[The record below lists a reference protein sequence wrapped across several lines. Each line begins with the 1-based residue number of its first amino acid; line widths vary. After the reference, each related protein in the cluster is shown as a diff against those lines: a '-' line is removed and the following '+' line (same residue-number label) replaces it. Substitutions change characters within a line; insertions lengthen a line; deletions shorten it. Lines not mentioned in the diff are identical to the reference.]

1 MQLSLTPELLAP
13 LLTRVAADTAPD
25 GAHMRLDD
33 GTQPVHVLYGGAHLF
48 KADVIARMRKVALGV
63 LEAQAPTP
71 ERLGSLFALSPAVA
85 TRVWPRLRAK
95 LETCPVEDLRID
107 FEDGYGHRT
116 DAEED
121 AQVVASANE
130 LARAMRGGLLPPRC
144 GVRIK
149 SLAPETA
156 RRAMRTLDGFLSA
169 LVGASAGSL
178 PPGFVVTLPKVTR
191 PAEVE
196 ALAALLSLLEARLAL
211 PDGAVRIELMIE
223 APQAVLGPDGRVA
236 LPALVAAGGGRV
248 RACHFGTYDYTA
260 ALGVTAAFQAM
271 DHPASDFALHI
282 MQVSLAGTGVW
293 LSDGAT
299 TVMPVPV
306 HRAAAGAVLSQAEDA
321 ANTAAIGR
329 ALRLAY
335 DNTRRSLIRG
345 IGQGW
350 DLHPGQI
357 VARHAAVFAFYA
369 EGHAAATARLRNFL
383 AAAAQATR
391 VGDAFDDAATGQGLL
406 NHFRRGLACGALDE
420 TDVQAVGLTGAD
432 LARHAFVELVARA
445 AVV

>member
-1 MQLSLTPELLAP
+1 MLQTLTPALLAP
-13 LLTRVAADTAPD
+13 VAARLAAAQGAAAASPD
-25 GAHMRLDD
+25 DAS
-33 GTQPVHVLYGGAHLF
+33 QPVHVVYGGAHLF
-48 KADVIARMRKVALGV
+48 KADVVARMRRVALGV

-71 ERLGSLFALSPAVA
+71 EALGALFGLSGDVA
-85 TRVWPRLRAK
+85 ARVWPRLRSK
-95 LETCPVEDLRID
+95 LERQPVEDLRID
-107 FEDGYGHRT
+107 FEDGYGHRS

-121 AQVVASANE
+121 AQAVTAATE
-130 LARAMRGGLLPPRC
+130 LARALRDGVAPPRC
-144 GVRIK
+144 GIRVK

-156 RRAMRTLDGFLSA
+156 QRALRTLDGFLTA
-169 LVGASAGSL
+169 LVEASGGAL

-191 PAEVE
+191 AVEVE
-196 ALAALLSLLEARLAL
+196 ALRDVLGLLEARLGL
-211 PDGAVRIELMIE
+211 PEGAVRVELMVE
-223 APQAVLGPDGRVA
+223 APLALLGPDGRVA
-236 LPALVAAGGGRV
+236 LPSLVAAGGGRV
-248 RACHFGTYDYTA
+248 RGCHFGTYDYTA

-271 DHPASDFALHI
+271 DHPASVFALQL
-282 MQVSLAGTGVW
+282 MQVSLAGSGVW
-293 LSDGAT
+293 ISDGAT

-306 HRAAAGAVLSQAEDA
+306 HRPAPGTSLGPAEEA
-321 ANTAAIGR
+321 ANAASVTR

-335 DNTRRSLIRG
+335 DNARRSLAMG

-350 DLHPGQI
+350 DLHPGQL

-420 TDVQAVGLTGAD
+420 ADVQAVGLNGAD
-432 LARHAFVELVARA
+432 LARRSFIELVARA
-445 AVV
+445 AGAS